1 MSDIDNDDIRRLD
14 GGLLLV
20 FRELCRRGRT
30 TAVAAHLGLSQSAVS
45 HALSRLRDVFGDPLF
60 LRRPHGLEPTPR
72 AQALAP
78 RIEALIEA
86 MGAAIRPDQAFDP
99 ARSGRW
105 FNVAATEY
113 ADEAIAARL
122 AARLHGIR
130 GVVFTLQF
138 SRGYLALEDLRRGRV
153 DLVLG
158 RFEALPAGLTGE
170 ALFEDRYCV
179 VARRGHPT
187 IQGRISIAQWRDAG
201 HVWVAAVSARDDV
214 IGPAVGE
221 DPMPSAAEAAAVALA
236 PRWETALAIVAA
248 SDAIASGPR
257 RFAEERAERLG
268 LQVLAPPATPFPPWT
283 VSMVRRTGADAGL
296 DWFCGE
302 VRSAATAPQAAP
314 AGLELDELRSK
325 RSEL

>member
-45 HALSRLRDVFGDPLF
+45 HALGRLRDVFGDPLF

-99 ARSGRW
+99 AHSGRW

-113 ADEAIAARL
+113 ADEAIAGRL
-122 AARLHGIR
+122 AARLHGVR
-130 GVVFTLQF
+130 GVVFSLRF
-138 SRGYLALEDLRRGRV
+138 ERGYLALDDLRRGRV

-158 RFEALPAGLTGE
+158 RFEALPAGLAAE
-170 ALFEDRYCV
+170 PLLEDRYCV
-179 VARRGHPT
+179 VARCGHPT
-187 IQGRISIAQWRDAG
+187 IQGRISLEQWRGAG
-201 HVWVAAVSARDDV
+201 HIWVGAVSARDDV
-214 IGPAVGE
+214 VGPAVGE
-221 DPMPSAAEAAAVALA
+221 DPMPTAAEASATALV
-236 PRWETALAIVAA
+236 PRWETALAMVAA

-257 RFAEERAERLG
+257 RFAEERSERLG
-268 LQVLAPPATPFPPWT
+268 LQVLAPPALPYPPWT

-296 DWFCGE
+296 DWFCAE
-302 VRSAATAPQAAP
+302 VRAAAAAPQAAP
-314 AGLELDELRSK
+314 TALG
-325 RSEL
+325 

>member
-1 MSDIDNDDIRRLD
+1 VSDIDNDDIRRLD

-30 TAVAAHLGLSQSAVS
+30 TAAAAHLGLSQSAVS
-45 HALSRLRDVFGDPLF
+45 HALGRLRDVFGDPLF

-86 MGAAIRPDQAFDP
+86 MGAAIRPEQAFDP
-99 ARSGRW
+99 SRSGRW

-122 AARLHGIR
+122 AGRLHGVV
-130 GVVFTLQF
+130 GAVFTFQF
-138 SRGYLALEDLRRGRV
+138 SRGYRALEDLRRGRI

-158 RFEALPAGLTGE
+158 RFEALPAGLAAE
-170 ALFEDRYCV
+170 PLFEDRYCV

-187 IQGRISIAQWRDAG
+187 IQGRISLRQWQGAG
-201 HVWVAAVSARDDV
+201 HVWVAAMSSSDDV
-214 IGPAVGE
+214 MGPSVGE
-221 DPMPSAAEAAAVALA
+221 DPMPSLAEAAATALV

-257 RFAEERAERLG
+257 RFALERAERLG
-268 LQVLAPPATPFPPWT
+268 LQVLETPASPYPPWT

-302 VRSAATAPQAAP
+302 VRAAAVAEPAPQAPP
-314 AGLELDELRSK
+314 AGLG
-325 RSEL
+325 